1 MGQVLRP
8 DLDHAVTASCRDR
21 AQAKGRSLEAE
32 LREVLTKHI
41 RRDRERLVR
50 ELDELRSRQPPW
62 QPGWPTAVEMI
73 REDRDAR

>member
-1 MGQVLRP
+1 
-8 DLDHAVTASCRDR
+8 
-21 AQAKGRSLEAE
+21 
-32 LREVLTKHI
+32 VLTKHI